1 MEFNYFLDE
10 ATGISDAARL
20 NDKGQMMNDKLYN
33 LKGQRVNDSYKGIVI
48 TNGRKLVI
56 K

>member
-1 MEFNYFLDE
+1 
-10 ATGISDAARL
+10 
-20 NDKGQMMNDKLYN
+20 MNDKLYN
-33 LKGQRVNDSYKGIVI
+33 LKGQRVNASYKGVII